1 MNGRTHI
8 LEELL
13 AAEITHQ
20 HSVQA
25 PEAALVYTDKDLT
38 VPVSILHG
46 QHKVHHKAVAAT
58 AAQAAREATMDRIH
72 GAELAKVQI
81 IYEAVRT
88 AAAVA
93 DREQVGLLVQATVV
107 EA

>member
-1 MNGRTHI
+1 MNIRTHI

-38 VPVSILHG
+38 VTVSILHG
-46 QHKVHHKAVAAT
+46 QHQVRHKVAV
-58 AAQAAREATMDRIH
+58 D
-72 GAELAKVQI
+72 
-81 IYEAVRT
+81 
-88 AAAVA
+88 
-93 DREQVGLLVQATVV
+93 
-107 EA
+107 